1 MRIDVKFE
9 DEDKTLMLL
18 NFLPVF
24 STYENL
30 VTTLMWEK
38 ETLDLEEIT
47 SIILGFNQRKKV
59 DDENSQGE
67 GLMVKSNQEHGRSK
81 FRSELSNNK
90 SRSKSKKRKDIQCYK
105 CGKNGH
111 MKRDCPEKKKIKG
124 LSIRKQRRFIKVC
137 ECSGRRRLREW

>member
-81 FRSELSNNK
+81 FQSESSNNK
-90 SRSKSKKRKDIQCYK
+90 SRSKSKKRKGIQCYK

-111 MKRDCPEKKKIKG
+111 MKRDCPEKKKNKG
-124 LSIRKQRRFIKVC
+124 AQYQKTKTVHQS
-137 ECSGRRRLREW
+137 LRM